1 MVKSVKT
8 RRILTTVFLI
18 ALLAAGILF
27 FPVPAAATN
36 DRTQAFNAVT
46 YKIVI
51 WNKTLPNGETYKKTR
66 FYFLSQR
73 YKSLDELWAQEE
85 ESLFGKTL
93 ENTSTDFSAK

>member
-36 DRTQAFNAVT
+36 DRTQEFNAVT

-51 WNKTLPNGETYKKTR
+51 
-66 FYFLSQR
+66 
-73 YKSLDELWAQEE
+73 
-85 ESLFGKTL
+85 
-93 ENTSTDFSAK
+93 

>member
-8 RRILTTVFLI
+8 RRILTKVFLI
-18 ALLAAGILF
+18 ALLATGILF

-36 DRTQAFNAVT
+36 DRTQEFNAVT

-66 FYFLSQR
+66 FYFPSQR
-73 YKSLDELWAQEE
+73 YKSLDELWEQEE
-85 ESLFGKTL
+85 ESLFEKTL
-93 ENTSTDFSAK
+93 KNTSTDFSAK

>member
-1 MVKSVKT
+1 MVESVRT
-8 RRILTTVFLI
+8 RRILTTVFII
-18 ALLAAGILF
+18 ALHAAGSLF

-36 DRTQAFNAVT
+36 DRTQEFNAVT

-85 ESLFGKTL
+85 EFLFGKTL
-93 ENTSTDFSAK
+93 KNTSTDFSAK

>member
-36 DRTQAFNAVT
+36 DRTQDLQDSYLEQNASERRNLQKDAILFPLA
-46 YKIVI
+46 KI
-51 WNKTLPNGETYKKTR
+51 
-66 FYFLSQR
+66 
-73 YKSLDELWAQEE
+73 QEP
-85 ESLFGKTL
+85 
-93 ENTSTDFSAK
+93 

>member
-8 RRILTTVFLI
+8 RRILTTIFLI

-36 DRTQAFNAVT
+36 DRTQEFNSVT

-51 WNKTLPNGETYKKTR
+51 WNKTLPNGESYKKTR

-85 ESLFGKTL
+85 DSLFGKTL
-93 ENTSTDFSAK
+93 KNTSTDFFAK

>member
-1 MVKSVKT
+1 MVKSIKT

-18 ALLAAGILF
+18 AILAAGILF

-36 DRTQAFNAVT
+36 DRTQEFNAVT

-66 FYFLSQR
+66 F
-73 YKSLDELWAQEE
+73 
-85 ESLFGKTL
+85 
-93 ENTSTDFSAK
+93 